1 MMTTLLGV
9 RDWVDQRFPLT
20 KMWNEHLAE
29 YYAPKNFNF
38 WYYFGGLALV
48 VLVMQ
53 LLTGIWLTMHYKPD
67 AELAFASVEYIMRDV
82 PWGYLIRYMHSTGA
96 SAFFVVVYLHM
107 FRGLLYG
114 SYKEPRELLW
124 LLGMGIYMVLM
135 AEAFMGYLLPWG
147 QMSFWGAQVIISL
160 FGALPFGLGEALAL
174 WIRGDYVVSDA
185 TLNRFFALHVVALPL
200 VLLGLV
206 GAHIVALHEV
216 GSNNPDGVEIKKN
229 KGEDGIPKDGIP
241 FHPYYTVKDIMGL
254 GVFLI
259 LFSMVVFFAPEF
271 FGWFLERDNFI
282 PADPLKTPEHIVPL
296 WYFTPFYAI
305 LRAIPDKLTGV
316 LAMGASIFFLFILP
330 WIDRHPIKSFRY
342 RSSLYRLLLWVFAA
356 VFLVLGYLGTQPATA
371 VASEIG
377 LRAAELYFMFF
388 LILWLY
394 SEDRSA
400 AVHFQTFAILIAA
413 LVLIDAIRFDD
424 GKGGLM
430 MGSALLPLGYV
441 VVFVLGPVFTRM
453 NESRAVPE
461 RVTM

>member
-1 MMTTLLGV
+1 M
-9 RDWVDQRFPLT
+9 
-20 KMWNEHLAE
+20 
-29 YYAPKNFNF
+29 
-38 WYYFGGLALV
+38 
-48 VLVMQ
+48 
-53 LLTGIWLTMHYKPD
+53 
-67 AELAFASVEYIMRDV
+67 
-82 PWGYLIRYMHSTGA
+82 
-96 SAFFVVVYLHM
+96 
-107 FRGLLYG
+107 
-114 SYKEPRELLW
+114 
-124 LLGMGIYMVLM
+124 
-135 AEAFMGYLLPWG
+135 
-147 QMSFWGAQVIISL
+147 
-160 FGALPFGLGEALAL
+160 
-174 WIRGDYVVSDA
+174 
-185 TLNRFFALHVVALPL
+185 

-229 KGEDGIPKDGIP
+229 KDADGIPKDGIP
-241 FHPYYTVKDIMGL
+241 FHPYYTVKDLMGL

-316 LAMGASIFFLFILP
+316 VAMGASIFFLFILP
-330 WIDRHPIKSFRY
+330 WLDRHPIKSSRY
-342 RSSLYRLLLWVFAA
+342 RSSLFRLLLWVFAA

-371 VASEIG
+371 LASEIG

-394 SEDRSA
+394 SDDRSA
-400 AVHFQTFAILIAA
+400 AVHFQTFVVMLAA
-413 LVLIDAIRFDD
+413 LLVIDAIRFDD

-430 MGSALLPLGYV
+430 MGSALLPLGYI

>member
-1 MMTTLLGV
+1 MSALIGV
-9 RDWVDQRFPLT
+9 RDWVDDRFPLM
-20 KMWNEHLAE
+20 KLWNEHLAE

-38 WYYFGGLALV
+38 WYYFGALALL

-67 AELAFASVEYIMRDV
+67 ANLGFASVEYIMRDV

-114 SYKEPRELLW
+114 SYKSPRELVW
-124 LLGMGIYMVLM
+124 LLGMGIYMLLM

-160 FGALPFGLGEALAL
+160 FGALPFGIGEALSL

-229 KGEDGIPKDGIP
+229 KDENGIPKDGIP
-241 FHPYYTVKDIMGL
+241 FHPYYTVKDIMAAGM
-254 GVFLI
+254 FLT
-259 LFSMVVFFAPEF
+259 LFSVVVFFIPEF
-271 FGWFLERDNFI
+271 GGWFLEKDNFV

-316 LAMGASIFFLFILP
+316 IAMGASIFFLFVLP
-330 WIDRHPIKSFRY
+330 WLDTHPIKSFRY
-342 RSSLYRLLLWVFAA
+342 RSPLYRLSLWVFVV
-356 VFLVLGYLGTQPATA
+356 VFIVLGYLGTQPATPL
-371 VASEIG
+371 ASEIG
-377 LRAAELYFMFF
+377 LRASELYFLFF
-388 LILWLY
+388 LVLWLY
-394 SEDRSA
+394 SVDRPASTY
-400 AVHFQTFAILIAA
+400 FITA
-413 LVLIDAIRFDD
+413 LVLIVAMLVVDAIRYDAA
-424 GKGGLM
+424 KLGLM
-430 MGSALLPLGYV
+430 ASSGVLTLGYI
-441 VVFVLGPVFTRM
+441 VVFALGPVFTRL

-461 RVTM
+461 RVTT